1 MLEKIMVGFFVG
13 LLCGVIPLVLGFLT
27 KHKIIG
33 LVGIAVTVG
42 FGILFST
49 LEKSPFTAV
58 GVAILFAII
67 IFLSNRN
74 KHRLH
79 EDDEDEFLNDDME

>member
-1 MLEKIMVGFFVG
+1 MIEKIMIGFFVG
-13 LLCGVIPLVLGFLT
+13 LLCGVIPMVLGFLT

-33 LVGIAVTVG
+33 IVGIAVTIV
-42 FGILFST
+42 FGILFSA
-49 LEKSPFTAV
+49 LNKSPFTAI

-74 KHRLH
+74 KHRIH
-79 EDDEDEFLNDDME
+79 EDEDDDFFSNDIE